1 MNSNLITKKKY
12 EKIPPHVEDAA
23 RIAVNSAYHVHKNLG
38 PGLLERIYERF
49 MEIEITKRGHSV
61 KRQVKL
67 PITYEG
73 VTYDEFYLIDMLV
86 DDCLILE
93 FKAVENILPI
103 HKYQL
108 LTYLK
113 LSEQRLGLL
122 INFNDTNIGE
132 GITRVI
138 N

>member
-1 MNSNLITKKKY
+1 METEIVKRY
-12 EKIPPHVEDAA
+12 EKIPQETEDAA
-23 RIAVNSAYHVHKNLG
+23 KIVVDSAYHVHRKTG
-38 PGLLERIYERF
+38 PGLLERNYEHF
-49 MEIEITKRGHSV
+49 LEIEINKRGHSV

-67 PITYEG
+67 PIK
-73 VTYDEFYLIDMLV
+73 YDGIEYNEYYIIDMLV

-93 FKAVENILPI
+93 LKAVDQILPV

-113 LSEQRLGLL
+113 LSEKRLGLL
-122 INFNDTNIGE
+122 INFYESNIGK